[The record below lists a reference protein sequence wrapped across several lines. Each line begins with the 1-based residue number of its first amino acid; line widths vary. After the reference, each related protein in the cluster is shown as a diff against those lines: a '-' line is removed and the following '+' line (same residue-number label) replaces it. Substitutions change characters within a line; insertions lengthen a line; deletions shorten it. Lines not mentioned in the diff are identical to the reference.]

1 MPSEIKTEAAKDA
14 DTLLKATWFSGIPV
28 DPVAIARRSGV
39 NVVYAPLDAETL
51 GAFLKSP
58 DQGPTILINETD
70 PENRKRFTCAHE
82 LGHFNKR
89 KDEVGEFHTI
99 DLRNPLSSTGS
110 DPEEIYANEFAASLL
125 IPPDD
130 LQIFLRFGLSDEE
143 LAERFK
149 VSREAMEYRIANLFL
164 PR

>member
-1 MPSEIKTEAAKDA
+1 MPSEIKTEAASDA

-39 NVVYAPLDAETL
+39 TVVYAPLDEETL
-51 GAFLKSP
+51 GAFLKRP
-58 DQGPTILINETD
+58 NEAPTILINESD
-70 PENRKRFTCAHE
+70 HENRKRFTCAHE
-82 LGHFNKR
+82 LGHYNRR
-89 KDEVGEFHTI
+89 KDEEGEFHTI
-99 DLRNPLSSTGS
+99 DLRSPLSSTGS

-125 IPPDD
+125 MPADD
-130 LQIFLRFGLSDEE
+130 LKIFLQFGLSDEE

-149 VSREAMEYRIANLFL
+149 VSREAMEYRIVNLFL